1 MKNKVRRKRKSHRK
15 KSPEEEAM
23 KEKKVSAV
31 TRQVVKDAREG
42 EREKSQ
48 KWAHMIKYSRD

>member
-15 KSPEEEAM
+15 KPPEEEAM

-48 KWAHMIKYSRD
+48 KWAHMIKYSD